1 MGEFILRKA
10 TVSDLEHLLKFEQEI
25 IQAERPF
32 DPTIREGKISYYD
45 IEELILSDEAEV
57 LVIEYEDKLVASG
70 YAKIREARHY
80 LDHEVYSYLGFM
92 YTDLKYRGQSL
103 NRKIVDA
110 LREWSYNRGVK
121 EVRLTVYQEN
131 LGAIKAYEKAGF
143 KKHIIEMRLEDDKLD
158 EGPTKSAS

>member
-1 MGEFILRKA
+1 MGEFFLRKA
-10 TVSDLEHLLKFEQEI
+10 TVSDLEHLLRFEQEI
-25 IQAERPF
+25 IRAERRF
-32 DPTIREGKISYYD
+32 DPTIRKGQISYYD

-57 LVIEYEDKLVASG
+57 LVIENKDKLVASG

-80 LDHEVYSYLGFM
+80 LDHEVYAYLGFM
-92 YTDLKYRGQSL
+92 YTDPECRGMGL

-131 LGAIKAYEKAGF
+131 LGAVKAYEKAGF

-158 EGPTKSAS
+158 EGPTESAS